1 MLKIFGT
8 LVCLKFYIKNFILVC
23 DWQTFVRER
32 RTFIRERRTCL
43 SARGRHICPGA
54 ADMFV
59 REWRTFVRERRTCP
73 RRTLSAGGRLS
84 AEYYFDEDFFRKIF
98 ADFVRGGQLSAAD
111 NCPRRTLADIGQN
124 VFGGHWRTF
133 LADFLADCPR
143 VDGGP
148 DRIRSD
154 PPRTLADFLS
164 PHKVRQSPPESAKKR
179 SSADTGADSG
189 GQWRTQA
196 DPIGSAADSGGQLS
210 ANIKPNTSLLTD

>member
-1 MLKIFGT
+1 MSAGGGHLFASGGH
-8 LVCLKFYIKNFILVC
+8 LFASGGY
-23 DWQTFVRER
+23 
-32 RTFIRERRTCL
+32 L
-43 SARGRHICPGA
+43 SASRGHLSASGGQS
-54 ADMFV
+54 
-59 REWRTFVRERRTCP
+59 RTFVRERRTLSSDRPFDIIFWRTKNLADMSAIILADNCPPPADFCP
-73 RRTLSAGGRLS
+73 RRTIVRQLSANI
-84 AEYYFDEDFFRKIF
+84 FKIF
-98 ADFVRGGQLSAAD
+98 ADKAG
-111 NCPRRTLADIGQN
+111 I
-124 VFGGHWRTF
+124 

-210 ANIKPNTSLLTD
+210 ANIKPKINK

>member
-1 MLKIFGT
+1 
-8 LVCLKFYIKNFILVC
+8 
-23 DWQTFVRER
+23 
-32 RTFIRERRTCL
+32 
-43 SARGRHICPGA
+43 
-54 ADMFV
+54 MFV
-59 REWRTFVRERRTCP
+59 RDRRTFVRERRTCP

-84 AEYYFDEDFFRKIF
+84 AEYYFDEDFFFEKFLRT
-98 ADFVRGGQLSAAD
+98 LSAAD
-111 NCPRRTLADIGQN
+111 NCPRRIIVRGGLWRTLVKMSLADI
-124 VFGGHWRTF
+124 GGHWRTF

-154 PPRTLADFLS
+154 PPRTLADFLC
-164 PHKVRQSPPESAKKR
+164 PHKVRLSPPESAEKR

-210 ANIKPNTSLLTD
+210 ASFSAPLRVQC